1 MVGTPY
7 LDGIR
12 VLDFTQYL
20 SGPTCTRLLAEMGA
34 EVIKVEHPPYGD
46 PTRPTEPRINR
57 RSGYSIQQNRGKKS
71 LCLDTTKPEG
81 RQAVLDLVP
90 HIDVLVENFA
100 PGVMAKRGLAWD
112 DVAPLNDRLIMV
124 SISGFGQTGPLRGKT
139 AFDFI
144 VQAFSGHMHL
154 TGDRDGAPMMT
165 GAALVDGIAGVHAWS
180 AIGHALYHRER
191 TGKGTYV
198 DCAMLDSVFHL
209 DERSLWQHSMDPSIE
224 PKRTGRDAEPAAP
237 AGRFKGPQGYITIY
251 CLENQVR
258 NLWAAMGRPELA
270 DDPRFANNPA
280 RHANR
285 IELNAM
291 IDEWLQ
297 TFATDDEAV
306 TALEAHRVPA
316 ARVLSPLQAADHPHL
331 VERGTARTVQDRLV
345 GEVRVPGFPLRFA
358 DAPHDLDLRAS
369 DLGQHNR
376 EVLGGVL
383 GYDDDRIAAMEA
395 AGLLAAKDR

>member
-81 RQAVLDLVP
+81 RQAILDLVP

-285 IELNAM
+285 VELNAM
-291 IDEWLQ
+291 IDDWLQ

-376 EVLGGVL
+376 EVLGELL
-383 GYDDDRIAAMEA
+383 GYDDDRIAAMES
-395 AGLLAAKDR
+395 AGLLASKDR